1 MNMIKLWVAFAIL
14 AGLIHFGITALRNM
28 NGLEQLALTKS
39 IGYSILV
46 SLAAVMLMT
55 VLVILF

>member
-1 MNMIKLWVAFAIL
+1 MIRLWLAFAIF
-14 AGLIHFGITALRNM
+14 AVLIHFGITAWRKM
-28 NGLEQLALTKS
+28 NGVEQLALTKS

-55 VLVILF
+55 VFVIAF

>member
-1 MNMIKLWVAFAIL
+1 MIKLWLAFAIF
-14 AGLIHFGITALRNM
+14 AALIHFGITAWRKM
-28 NGLEQLALTKS
+28 EGKEQLALTKS

-46 SLAAVMLMT
+46 SLAAVTLMT